1 LLRARPH
8 RNPEHGG
15 SKLNALIVFV
25 ILGCLV
31 YAAIQVVPPLMAKFQ
46 LQDAVTSEARF
57 AIANRKSDEDIRADI
72 MKKIAELDIPATD
85 KDLVVTTS
93 RETVAISVHYIVPI
107 DLKVYQFNLDCNVS
121 ADSHSL

>member
-1 LLRARPH
+1 MRARTH

-15 SKLNALIVFV
+15 SKLSALIVFAV
-25 ILGCLV
+25 LGCLV
-31 YAAIQVVPPLMAKFQ
+31 YGAIQVVPPLMAKFQ

-57 AIANRKSDEDIRADI
+57 AVANRKTDDDIRADI
-72 MKKIAELDIPATD
+72 MKKIGELEIPATD
-85 KDLVVTTS
+85 KDLVITS
-93 RETVAISVHYIVPI
+93 SRDTVAISVHYTVPI